1 MRNIL
6 VFLLHM
12 LFPES
17 CVICLSPGFAI
28 CDDCLDEIFSEHS
41 ERIRDEKFG
50 SKFMRIYSANPYDD
64 GLKDAV
70 VAMKYPGYRNLC
82 EPLGRAAAKKF
93 SGLQVVKP
101 VDYLV
106 PVPLHLNSERD
117 FNQSLDIA
125 EAMGKFLGI
134 KVLDAACWARNLPQ
148 RASLSMSERFEMP
161 IDSFKILKDISGLR
175 IALVDDVCTTGTTL
189 LRLARACED
198 AGAEVVCAYTLC
210 SASAYNSDRV
220 N

>member
-1 MRNIL
+1 M
-6 VFLLHM
+6 
-12 LFPES
+12 
-17 CVICLSPGFAI
+17 ICLSPGVAI
-28 CDDCLDEIFSEHS
+28 CDDCLEKIFGEYI

-50 SKFMRIYSANPYDD
+50 SRFMRIYSANPYAD

-70 VAMKYPGYRNLC
+70 IAMKYSGYRNLC
-82 EPLGRAAAKKF
+82 EPLGRGAAKKF
-93 SGLQVVKP
+93 AGLKLVKP

-106 PVPLHLNSERD
+106 PVPLHLSSKRD

-125 EAMGKFLGI
+125 KSMGKFLGI
-134 KVLDAACWARNLPQ
+134 EVLDAACWAMDLPR

-161 IDSFKILKDISGLR
+161 LDSFKIVKDISGLR
-175 IALVDDVCTTGTTL
+175 IALVDDVCTTGITL